1 MNKNTR
7 LEIAV
12 EIMAAKIARTS
23 REGKNSKDE
32 EMKKLIEEREEMYR
46 ENQEIINKIIDVYG
60 KEIKEEYNHI

>member
-23 REGKNSKDE
+23 RKGKNSKDE

>member
-1 MNKNTR
+1 MNQNTR

-12 EIMAAKIARTS
+12 EIMATKIARTS